1 MSEDAAGVGDPGVR
15 TFDDVEALAPGTRLV
30 HIGAPKTGTTS
41 VQGSFA
47 AVRSRLPALG
57 VLYPGADTK
66 HKRETDQLLRGGG
79 AALDRLR
86 AELDAH
92 PEHRVVL
99 SAEKLS
105 TQLLPQ
111 VHAVRELVGE
121 DAHVVLTLRSVGDFL
136 TSLWQQRIKNGE
148 VRNLDEWLR
157 LRLQRIDDYNFLR
170 RDDGLDVAGR
180 WSQVFGPDRMTV
192 VVLERSSPSRLF
204 EVFEALCALP
214 EGTLDVAELNRGLT
228 WREAQLVRTLNVL
241 VSEGGAD
248 EESVRAFVHLG
259 AVSGMALDW
268 VPERAEAKPMLPA
281 WAAAAVEAEGSRL
294 ADAVRA
300 SGVRVV
306 GDLAELSR
314 VRVGE
319 NSDVTTVPS
328 GAVAAAMH
336 GMVRRTA
343 VMVARRSG
351 KATA

>member
-1 MSEDAAGVGDPGVR
+1 VSEDAPRADDRAVR
-15 TFDDVEALAPGTRLV
+15 TFDGIEALAPGTRLV

-47 AVRSRLPALG
+47 AVRGRLPELG
-57 VLYPGADTK
+57 VLYPGSDTK
-66 HKRETDQLLRGGG
+66 HKRETDQLFRGGG

-86 AELDAH
+86 TELDAH
-92 PEHRVVL
+92 PDHRVVL

-148 VRNLDEWLR
+148 VRDLDDWLR

-180 WSQVFGPDRMTV
+180 WAQVFGPDRMTV
-192 VVLERSSPSRLF
+192 VVLERSSPGRLF

-228 WREAQLVRTLNVL
+228 WREAQLVRALNLL
-241 VSEGGAD
+241 VAQGGAD
-248 EESVRAFVHLG
+248 EDAVRAFVHLG

-268 VPERAEAKPMLPA
+268 SPEHDEAKPRLPV

-294 ADAVRA
+294 ADAVAA

-319 NSDVTTVPS
+319 NAAVTTVPS
-328 GAVAAAMH
+328 GAVAAALH

-343 VMVARRSG
+343 TMVARRSG
-351 KATA
+351 AATA